1 MVLVENYLKMFA
13 LKEAVQ
19 PAGGTG
25 GVTIVLCN
33 YFLDDGQRINC
44 HKKKL
49 CKLPRLPH
57 SLHTNYGREQA
68 RPSKVQTLV
77 KTSLNVATELKY
89 YCPVPLRG
97 RGVQMQLQIEM
108 VIFIK

>member
-44 HKKKL
+44 HKKTLQAASAAPFITHKL
-49 CKLPRLPH
+49 WQR
-57 SLHTNYGREQA
+57 TGG
-68 RPSKVQTLV
+68 PSKVQTLV

-89 YCPVPLRG
+89 YCPVPLRV